1 MNNPQRGVYQPLGDT
16 IPLYDLTD
24 EEIEEERSRLPLLIV
39 IALIVLAAFTGVV
52 WLAYNQGVAHGRSSA
67 ETIVNAPEGPVR
79 TAPED
84 ASAGGT
90 PFTGL
95 KVYGQPVP
103 ADQEARG
110 SALARS
116 VGPGELDTSAVQVVR
131 QVRGGG
137 VAGFRLLV
145 QALQTD
151 RFRQAPPEAPARTEA
166 PPTRLDP
173 PPAPAATVARATTPP
188 VPAPPAIAAPVAPA
202 TTAAG
207 GVLLQIG
214 SYESME
220 IANGA
225 WATFKARHATVVGS
239 LSQDVQKADLGAK
252 GTWYRLRV
260 GPFTDKTSAVAACD
274 KLRAEGGTCFVAP

>member
-116 VGPGELDTSAVQVVR
+116 VGPGELDTSAVQVV
-131 QVRGGG
+131 
-137 VAGFRLLV
+137 
-145 QALQTD
+145 
-151 RFRQAPPEAPARTEA
+151 RQAPPEAPARTEA